1 MYCVVSEIFYK
12 WYDQCTIANVFP
24 DEPILQEEALVISK
38 WPEKETLT
46 DLQLRIDG

>member
-1 MYCVVSEIFYK
+1 MYFVISEILYK

-24 DEPILQEEALVISK
+24 DEPILQEEALAISK

-46 DLQLRIDG
+46 DFSYE